1 MFSELVG
8 HTWHLLLVRWAG
20 RRGAVHRPNLL
31 RAETCPFPPSL
42 CYPPPSSLPGQRG
55 GRSPCRT
62 RNSLTLCSL
71 GKIPFSQSQAELF
84 QVSADQWW
92 PPGARGAPT
101 QLRGPTRSP
110 LTIQAWDLGW
120 DAQKVTDLQKCQ
132 GVKGHRVAPHPGQWP
147 WGCEWHLSVPVAS
160 REGHLGVCCEQCVGL
175 SAGCLLGARHCS

>member
-62 RNSLTLCSL
+62 RNSLTLAAL
-71 GKIPFSQSQAELF
+71 ARFPLSQSQAELF

-92 PPGARGAPT
+92 PPFRGAPT

-120 DAQKVTDLQKCQ
+120 DAQKVTDLH
-132 GVKGHRVAPHPGQWP
+132 GSVRESRVT
-147 WGCEWHLSVPVAS
+147 EWLHIRGS
-160 REGHLGVCCEQCVGL
+160 G
-175 SAGCLLGARHCS
+175 LGAVSGEFECPSSIQGGPPGSVL